1 MIAGEIVITQTRV
14 DIDNVVRCTFCQ
26 NGMTSGF
33 GVLDKLFDESDTEHL
48 ATLVGAS
55 SDNSRD
61 TAVKKWIELF
71 EYRCFSD
78 SRFGFVTSD
87 IQVLF

>member
-1 MIAGEIVITQTRV
+1 MVC
-14 DIDNVVRCTFCQ
+14 CTFGQ
-26 NGMTSGF
+26 DGMTSRF
-33 GVLDKLFDESDTEHL
+33 GVLDKLLDESDTEDL

-55 SDNSRD
+55 SDDSRD

-71 EYRCFSD
+71 EHRRFSD